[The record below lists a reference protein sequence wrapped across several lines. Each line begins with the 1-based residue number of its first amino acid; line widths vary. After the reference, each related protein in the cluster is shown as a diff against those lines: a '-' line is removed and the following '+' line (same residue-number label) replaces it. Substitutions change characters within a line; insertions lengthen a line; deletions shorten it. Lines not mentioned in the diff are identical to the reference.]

1 MKTYSIH
8 TFVVIIMIAF
18 CISPLNGW
26 SQKATISLDS
36 ASIQI
41 GERTNLR
48 INVTLPKTASVY
60 WPPFADT
67 LSEKVEIAT
76 KSKVDS
82 VATSR
87 NEYVN
92 YRQTLEITSFDT
104 GYHFIPSQ
112 TLWFTY
118 NGDTAR
124 HSLSTEGLYLHVSM
138 PVVDTTKAIRDIR
151 GPMQAPVTFA
161 ELVPLLISIALLA
174 LIILGIW
181 YYLWRKKQNKPL
193 FPVVTRPVGPPWQVA
208 LEDLENLEKKKLW
221 QQGKIKDYYTELTDI
236 LRSYLKFQHS
246 IDALEMTSYE
256 ILQAFDQSGLPPT
269 HRGILNNILQRAD
282 FAKFAKATPSRQEN
296 EISLQEAIQFI
307 ENTKPQIADNS
318 EKNSQNA
325 VTEKKF

>member
-1 MKTYSIH
+1 
-8 TFVVIIMIAF
+8 
-18 CISPLNGW
+18 
-26 SQKATISLDS
+26 
-36 ASIQI
+36 
-41 GERTNLR
+41 
-48 INVTLPKTASVY
+48 
-60 WPPFADT
+60 
-67 LSEKVEIAT
+67 
-76 KSKVDS
+76 
-82 VATSR
+82 
-87 NEYVN
+87 
-92 YRQTLEITSFDT
+92 
-104 GYHFIPSQ
+104 
-112 TLWFTY
+112 
-118 NGDTAR
+118 
-124 HSLSTEGLYLHVSM
+124 M